1 MRQHVDAPPGG
12 RGVRRWPQALRGEA
26 RRALRG
32 SAGIG
37 FASLGLA
44 ARGESPDGIRPAS
57 YGRGLKRIKLK
68 SKFHYEEYPLVTAK
82 PGSLAALPLGG
93 SAVVSRVRGDR
104 AVVRRLLEVGLV
116 PGTKVTLRRIAPLG
130 DPIELKVRNF
140 ALSIRRAEAL
150 GIEIE

>member
-1 MRQHVDAPPGG
+1 M
-12 RGVRRWPQALRGEA
+12 
-26 RRALRG
+26 
-32 SAGIG
+32 
-37 FASLGLA
+37 
-44 ARGESPDGIRPAS
+44 
-57 YGRGLKRIKLK
+57 
-68 SKFHYEEYPLVTAK
+68 TAK

-150 GIEIE
+150 GIDIE